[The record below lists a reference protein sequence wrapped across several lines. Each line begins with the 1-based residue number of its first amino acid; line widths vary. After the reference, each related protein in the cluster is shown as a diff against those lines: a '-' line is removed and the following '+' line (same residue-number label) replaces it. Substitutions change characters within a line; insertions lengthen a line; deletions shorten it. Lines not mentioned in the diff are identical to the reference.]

1 MKRPRIE
8 ESQKIFI
15 CNLTR
20 YRGRKMIFFP
30 SRLTALVISD
40 WILSSI
46 FYRYPPLV
54 GGVLFCFVL
63 LLLFGKAILFSRHAS
78 ESCLLVEFLHSNLTF
93 FSLFL
98 RFTLL
103 PNFVYIF
110 FFTFILYTLFFLH
123 PLSTTIE
130 WEFFFSVWKALSHR
144 STPTTNESWN
154 VTTGRTVLRG
164 NNTNGRS
171 KTRTQE
177 HYSQMTLLWLGM
189 ETHHYHSP
197 GSIAADRGQSSQG
210 RVS

>member
-1 MKRPRIE
+1 MVFSFVLYYFCFSERQ
-8 ESQKIFI
+8 S
-15 CNLTR
+15 
-20 YRGRKMIFFP
+20 FFP
-30 SRLTALVISD
+30 GMRASLASWWNFSIQTWPFFRY
-40 WILSSI
+40 SS
-46 FYRYPPLV
+46 
-54 GGVLFCFVL
+54 VL
-63 LLLFGKAILFSRHAS
+63 LCSQILFI
-78 ESCLLVEFLHSNLTF
+78 
-93 FSLFL
+93 
-98 RFTLL
+98 
-103 PNFVYIF
+103 Y

-144 STPTTNESWN
+144 SAPTTNESCN
-154 VTTGRTVLRG
+154 VTTERIVLRG
-164 NNTNGRS
+164 NNTNGSS